1 MRRLL
6 RAATLGSATMGVM
19 LVLYTGASTET
30 LVVTALTA
38 VLYFAWWL
46 AGDSG
51 KNATD
56 ANRPAEGT

>member
-1 MRRLL
+1 
-6 RAATLGSATMGVM
+6 MGLM
-19 LVLYTGASTET
+19 LVLYTGASTAT

-51 KNATD
+51 KNAPD
-56 ANRPAEGT
+56 ATPPAEGP